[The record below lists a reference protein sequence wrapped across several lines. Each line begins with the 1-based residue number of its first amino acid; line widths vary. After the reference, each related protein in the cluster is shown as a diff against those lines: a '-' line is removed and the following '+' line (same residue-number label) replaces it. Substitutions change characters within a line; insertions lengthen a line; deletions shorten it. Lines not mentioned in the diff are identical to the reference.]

1 MGFEVQQAPRR
12 PKVDGLRVAIV
23 SWSAVLMIGCGGGGG
38 NTTPDTVA
46 STPPVINTPASTLA
60 PMVDAFGTVLKEED
74 FGKGEATAAGVSG
87 TAADGAPIA
96 NAIVQIIDNAG
107 HKVTGRT
114 DANGTY
120 RLRIDGFVPPLI
132 ASVVRPDGSSWYSPS
147 MDAPVV
153 RGFINISISGLTDF
167 VAAKV
172 AEAANLSSSAQLT
185 PAILLGNSAAL
196 AAAKKNL
203 NTLVLPQLQEAGLD
217 PLKFDPV
224 LTVFV
229 ANGKGYDAVLDRVL
243 VTNSTVTTTS
253 IVPLKSISGTVDWPG
268 AVVCVTTVTTVGIT
282 PCSLTLG
289 LRSEQLPVKYPSTI
303 FEFKTRLPSKANYS
317 VSVIGVSLDLS
328 ARGGCAMAN
337 SQGVVGDTDVKNV
350 GVFCR

>member
-12 PKVDGLRVAIV
+12 QRVDGFRVAMV
-23 SWSAVLMIGCGGGGG
+23 SLSAVLMFGCGGGGG
-38 NTTPDTVA
+38 
-46 STPPVINTPASTLA
+46 STPSSVANTPEPATTPASTLA
-60 PMVDAFGTVLKEED
+60 PMVDAFGTVLKEDD
-74 FGKGEATAAGVSG
+74 FGKGDAAAAGLSG
-87 TAADGAPIA
+87 TAANGAPIA
-96 NAIVQIIDNAG
+96 NAIVQVIDNAG

-132 ASVVRPDGSSWYSPS
+132 ASVVKPDGTSWYSPS
-147 MDAPVV
+147 LASPVV
-153 RGFINISISGLTDF
+153 RGFINISISGLSDF

-172 AEAANLSSSAQLT
+172 AEAANLGSSAQLT
-185 PAILLGNSAAL
+185 PAILLSNSAAL
-196 AAAKKNL
+196 AAAKK
-203 NTLVLPQLQEAGLD
+203 TLTAQVLTQLQEAGVD
-217 PLKFDPV
+217 PATFDPV

-243 VTNSTVTTTS
+243 VTNSAVTTTS

-289 LRSEQLPVKYPSTI
+289 LRSEQLPVKYPSGI

-328 ARGGCAMAN
+328 ARGGCALAN
-337 SQGVVGDTDVKNV
+337 SQGVVGETDVKNV